1 MAAAEMIERFSKL
14 PFQHKVLGFVF
25 VSVFIGLI
33 FYFMFYSG
41 VVEAVERQENKIRQ
55 FEAEKATLE
64 NKKRQYL
71 AFRGEVSKLLETQ
84 KELLKVL
91 PSKSEIHTLLQS
103 IHAQAELAGLNI
115 LIFEQRPEVKE
126 QYYARIPVTMKISGS
141 FHQVN
146 KFFYSVGQ
154 LKRIVNV
161 HNLSLKMKKT
171 AKGTTGKLSSQ
182 FTVSTFRFLNKLGGG
197 KKPRRGR
204 KR

>member
-14 PFQHKVLGFVF
+14 PFQHKILGFVF

-55 FEAEKATLE
+55 MEAEKATLE

-146 KFFYSVGQ
+146 KFFYSVGH

-161 HNLSLKMKKT
+161 HNLSLKMKKLGK
-171 AKGTTGKLSSQ
+171 ASTGKLSSQ